1 MNAERSLFIVRAVH
15 TAIWAFFAGL
25 IFYIL
30 IAGIT
35 GALTPAVYVSIALVA
50 VESLVLMLF
59 GWRCPLTIIAY
70 RYTEDRASN
79 FDIFLPAWLARH
91 NKTVFGLLYASG
103 VALVVYRALFVAP

>member
-1 MNAERSLFIVRAVH
+1 MNAQQSLFLVRAVH

-35 GALTPAVYVSIALVA
+35 GAITPAVYVSIALVA
-50 VESLVLMLF
+50 VESLVLIFF
-59 GWRCPLTIIAY
+59 GWRCPLTIIAF

-79 FDIFLPAWLARH
+79 FDIFLPAWLAEH
-91 NKTVFGLLYASG
+91 NKTIFGFLYAAG
-103 VALVVYRALFVAP
+103 LALVLYRAFS